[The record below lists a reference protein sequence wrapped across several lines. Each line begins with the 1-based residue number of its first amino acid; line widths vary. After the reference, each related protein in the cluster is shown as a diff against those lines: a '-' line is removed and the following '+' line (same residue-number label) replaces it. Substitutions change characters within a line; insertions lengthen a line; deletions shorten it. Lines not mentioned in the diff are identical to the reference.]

1 MTLQQMEYIIAVDKY
16 RHFGKAAE
24 YCQVTQPTLSAMVQ
38 KLEEELDVKIFDRT
52 KQPVVPTAAGKQ
64 VIDQA
69 RNVMKQVGMI
79 KDIVKEEKQSLSGTF
94 KIGILPTLAP
104 YVLPRVFPL
113 LLQKYPL
120 LDLRIAEMKTE
131 DIKGALKEGTIDAAI
146 LAELPGMEGYIKET
160 LFYEPYKVYISRDS
174 ELFHN
179 EVIRTSDLADEQLWL
194 LDEGHCFRDQILKFC
209 QLKSARI
216 SQERYRLGSL
226 ETFMRM
232 VESGKG
238 VTFIPGLA
246 VYQLCEHQK
255 ELVRPFAV
263 PCPTRK
269 VIMMMNE
276 GFIRHKVSG
285 MLVQEIQRA
294 IPNEMLTTKA
304 TQIVV

>member
-1 MTLQQMEYIIAVDKY
+1 
-16 RHFGKAAE
+16 
-24 YCQVTQPTLSAMVQ
+24 
-38 KLEEELDVKIFDRT
+38 
-52 KQPVVPTAAGKQ
+52 
-64 VIDQA
+64 
-69 RNVMKQVGMI
+69 
-79 KDIVKEEKQSLSGTF
+79 
-94 KIGILPTLAP
+94 
-104 YVLPRVFPL
+104 
-113 LLQKYPL
+113 
-120 LDLRIAEMKTE
+120 MKTE
-131 DIKGALKEGTIDAAI
+131 DIKGALNEGTIDAAI
-146 LAELPGMEGYIKET
+146 LAEVPGMEGYIKET

-294 IPNEMLTTKA
+294 IPNEMLTAKA